1 MYKCKSYCPIVDL
14 REREGVPDMDVMALG
29 MMHLGYGGFTQ
40 KVASPHPLV
49 LEYVLRRIP
58 MKYLVVG
65 VFALSLLATAQ
76 FAFGE
81 GRKVADVL
89 KNPIEMKDA
98 SSSRMNVVFNHSSHK
113 GINCLICHHMETIDG
128 DVFVPCTNEECHATP
143 ARVNVIP

>member
-1 MYKCKSYCPIVDL
+1 
-14 REREGVPDMDVMALG
+14 
-29 MMHLGYGGFTQ
+29 
-40 KVASPHPLV
+40 
-49 LEYVLRRIP
+49 

-65 VFALSLLATAQ
+65 LFALSLLATAQ

-143 ARVNVIP
+143 GARERDTMSLFMAYHDQNAEQSCYGCHKREAASHPDFKGCRPCHISPLEREAVAAK